1 MTECR
6 DLDGQTIVYCLL
18 NGEPHVIAKS
28 IVKLLTD
35 TNYLCGENPY
45 IHRIIEKLPNDTI
58 LLPVLGE
65 DLLGK
70 VWDNPGYKK
79 DVYFVKAKA
88 LIDNLEGIFPDA
100 KQDLLQAVRKA
111 MQSHV
116 ESVQLKQDL

>member
-6 DLDGQTIVYCLL
+6 DLDGQVIVYCLL
-18 NGEPHVIAKS
+18 NGETHVIAKS

-35 TNYLCGENPY
+35 TDYLCGENPY

-58 LLPVLGE
+58 LLPVVGE
-65 DLLGK
+65 DLLSK
-70 VWDNPGYKK
+70 VWDNPGDKK

-88 LIDNLEGIFPDA
+88 LIDHLEEIFPDA
-100 KQDLLQAVRKA
+100 RHDLLQAVRKA

-116 ESVQLKQDL
+116 QSVQLKQDI